1 MIPKIIHYCWFGR
14 GPKPAQ
20 LLRYMKTWQQM
31 LPDYEIREWNESN
44 FDVSQYVYS
53 REAYAMGSYAHVSDV
68 CRLHALYH
76 CGGVYLDTDVE
87 VVGSFD
93 PVSYTH
99 LTLPTICSV

>member
-14 GPKPAQ
+14 GPKPEQ

-68 CRLHALYH
+68 CRLHAK
-76 CGGVYLDTDVE
+76 V
-87 VVGSFD
+87 
-93 PVSYTH
+93 
-99 LTLPTICSV
+99 